1 MRQVSMDALR
11 LSWWHHPHQSH
22 DLRHLP
28 GRLHLPSCPVL
39 WPFGS
44 SADWSEV
51 CVSADHDEVSVLW
64 RNWRTDAVTLWSR
77 EGKTT
82 HLFTCS
88 VFTSDTQV
96 LMKHSFAVIIWS
108 FCKNKV
114 KCSTILRCYCLHI
127 KTQMILIFLSNVFL
141 PNQTFF
147 CVSTEA
153 QRVKLHFFSFF
164 FLVIHFQKF
173 FFYLVWSSLGSK
185 HRKQK
190 HLKNF
195 IWKIFYS
202 SKKIYFVSVFLKF
215 P

>member
-1 MRQVSMDALR
+1 M
-11 LSWWHHPHQSH
+11 
-22 DLRHLP
+22 
-28 GRLHLPSCPVL
+28 
-39 WPFGS
+39 
-44 SADWSEV
+44 
-51 CVSADHDEVSVLW
+51 SADHDEVSVLW

-96 LMKHSFAVIIWS
+96 LMKLSFAVINWS
-108 FCKNKV
+108 FCKRV
-114 KCSTILRCYCLHI
+114 KYSTILRCYCLHT
-127 KTQMILIFLSNVFL
+127 KTQRILIFLSNVF
-141 PNQTFF
+141 FF
-147 CVSTEA
+147 TQSDIFLCVYGSPEGQIT
-153 QRVKLHFFSFF
+153 FFSFF
-164 FLVIHFQKF
+164 FLVIHFLKN

-190 HLKNF
+190 LLKNF

>member
-1 MRQVSMDALR
+1 MDALR

-96 LMKHSFAVIIWS
+96 LMKLSFAVINWS
-108 FCKNKV
+108 FCKRV
-114 KCSTILRCYCLHI
+114 KYSTILRCYCLHT
-127 KTQMILIFLSNVFL
+127 KTQRILIFLSNVF
-141 PNQTFF
+141 FF
-147 CVSTEA
+147 TQSDIFLCGYGSPEGQIT
-153 QRVKLHFFSFF
+153 FFSFF
-164 FLVIHFQKF
+164 FLVIHFLKN